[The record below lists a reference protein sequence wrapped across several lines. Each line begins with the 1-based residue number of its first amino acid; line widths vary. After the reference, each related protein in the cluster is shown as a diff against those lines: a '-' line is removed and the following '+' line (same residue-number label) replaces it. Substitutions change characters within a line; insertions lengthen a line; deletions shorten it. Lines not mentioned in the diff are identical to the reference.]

1 MAPAPQS
8 LAPQSLAH
16 QSLARTTAKK
26 RIGILI
32 SGRGSNMMSLID
44 AARAP
49 DSPAEIA
56 VIVSNRPEA
65 LGLIRAHELGI
76 PAVAIDHKLFAS
88 RVPFEMRLHQA
99 LLDHNC
105 DLICN
110 AGFMR
115 LLTGGFV
122 DRWKDRHLN
131 IHPSLLPAFP
141 GLDIH
146 KRVLEQ
152 GVLITGCTVHF
163 VRVEM
168 DAGPIV
174 AQAAVPV
181 LPDDTEATLA
191 ARVLEAEHKLYPHA
205 LRLVASGAAR
215 VVQER
220 VVFEAGLVGFQP
232 PLVVPGLGSFV

>member
-1 MAPAPQS
+1 MAP
-8 LAPQSLAH
+8 APQSLAH

-99 LLDHNC
+99 LLDHKC

-220 VVFEAGLVGFQP
+220 VVFAAGLVGFQP

>member
-1 MAPAPQS
+1 MA
-8 LAPQSLAH
+8 LAPSPL
-16 QSLARTTAKK
+16 SPTRPKK

-44 AARAP
+44 ACRDP
-49 DSPAEIA
+49 GSPAEIA
-56 VIVSNRPEA
+56 VIVANRPEA
-65 LGLIRAHELGI
+65 LGLIRAQELGI

-99 LLDHNC
+99 LLDHKC

-174 AQAAVPV
+174 AQAAVTV
-181 LPDDTEATLA
+181 LPDDTEETLA
-191 ARVLEAEHKLYPHA
+191 ARVLEAEHRLYPHA
-205 LRLVASGAAR
+205 LRMVASGVAR
-215 VVQER
+215 VVNER
-220 VVFEAGLVGFQP
+220 VVFAPGQVKFQP
-232 PLVVPGLGSFV
+232 PLVVPATQA

>member
-1 MAPAPQS
+1 MTPP
-8 LAPQSLAH
+8 
-16 QSLARTTAKK
+16 KK

-44 AARAP
+44 ACRAP

-65 LGLIRAHELGI
+65 LGLIRAQELGI

-99 LLDHNC
+99 LLDHKC

-174 AQAAVPV
+174 AQAAVTV
-181 LPDDTEATLA
+181 LPDDTEETLA

-205 LRLVASGAAR
+205 LRMVASGQAR
-215 VVQER
+215 VVEEQ
-220 VVFEAGLVGFQP
+220 VVFGSGMVAYQA
-232 PLVVPGLGSFV
+232 PLIVPALGRG

>member
-1 MAPAPQS
+1 MTPP
-8 LAPQSLAH
+8 
-16 QSLARTTAKK
+16 KK

-32 SGRGSNMMSLID
+32 SGRGSNMMSLIE
-44 AARAP
+44 ASRAP
-49 DSPAEIA
+49 DSPTEIA
-56 VIVSNRPEA
+56 VVVSNRPEA
-65 LGLIRAHELGI
+65 LGLLRAQEFGI
-76 PAVAIDHKLFAS
+76 PTVAIDHKLFAS

-99 LLDHNC
+99 LLDHKC

-122 DRWKDRHLN
+122 ERWKDRHLN

-174 AQAAVPV
+174 AQSAVTV
-181 LPDDTEATLA
+181 LPDDTEETLA

-205 LRLVASGAAR
+205 LRMVASGAVR
-215 VVQER
+215 VEDER
-220 VVFEAGLVGFQP
+220 VVFAPGLVGFQM
-232 PLVVPGLGSFV
+232 PLVVPGLADRN

>member
-1 MAPAPQS
+1 M
-8 LAPQSLAH
+8 
-16 QSLARTTAKK
+16 

-49 DSPAEIA
+49 DSPTEIA
-56 VIVSNRPEA
+56 VVVSNRPEA
-65 LGLIRAHELGI
+65 LGLIRAQELGI

-99 LLDHNC
+99 LLDHKC

-174 AQAAVPV
+174 AQAAVTV
-181 LPDDTEATLA
+181 LPDDTEETLA

-205 LRLVASGAAR
+205 LRMVASGQAR
-215 VVQER
+215 VVDER
-220 VVFEAGLVGFQP
+220 VVFAPGLVTFQP
-232 PLVVPGLGSFV
+232 PMAVPGLARSVG

>member
-1 MAPAPQS
+1 MA
-8 LAPQSLAH
+8 LAPPPLPGSTP
-16 QSLARTTAKK
+16 TTPPKK

-44 AARAP
+44 ACRAP
-49 DSPAEIA
+49 DSPTEIA

-65 LGLIRAHELGI
+65 LGLIRAQELGI

-99 LLDHNC
+99 LLDHRC

-174 AQAAVPV
+174 AQAAVTV
-181 LPDDTEATLA
+181 LPDDTEETLA

-205 LRLVASGAAR
+205 LRMVASGQAR
-215 VVQER
+215 VVEEQ
-220 VVFEAGLVGFQP
+220 VVFTPGLVQFQP
-232 PLVVPGLGSFV
+232 PLVVPGVEFE